1 MKTNIRQWMNR
12 LFMIHC
18 LLFISI
24 GAMAQGVRISGTLSD
39 AEGPVMMGNVVE
51 IDANNRI
58 VSAAQTDFNGNFSM
72 QVKSTKNKLKFS
84 YVGDKDKV
92 VAIGSQ
98 TTFKVKLDPANTQ
111 LKEVTVKGRRSSSG
125 GLMIS
130 KKEVSVSQQTMNM
143 SEVEGLAFTSA
154 DEALQGEI
162 AGLDIVSNSGNLG
175 AGTTMRLR
183 GVTTITGDANPLIV
197 VDDKVFDNPDENFD
211 FQNADEEAY
220 ASLLSVNVEDIAS
233 ITVLKDAAATAV
245 WGSKGSNGVLLITTK
260 HGTRGKPHV
269 NFSYKFTGTWQPKGY
284 TLLNGDDYTM
294 LMKEEFY
301 NPSQLSTATTNVA
314 ELNYDAS
321 GYRDYQNWNNNTDW
335 VDAVTQ
341 FGGMHDFNVNLSGGG
356 QKATF
361 RISAGYKNQSGTII
375 KQKFQQ
381 FTTRMVL
388 DYNVS
393 DRIRFSTNF
402 ALTYTGNDKNYGNNI
417 LGLAQKIA
425 PNMSIYRQDDQGND
439 THEYYIMNP
448 YQSGLTPYDGNY
460 SSYEL
465 RAIYDLGNP
474 VAIANQAWAK
484 EQTYRLTPDFS
495 IKYELL
501 GTEAQTSRLTL
512 NGRVDFDIYANSS
525 PSYYPASLSS
535 RKWAGTNDYNLAS
548 NTESNRM
555 KVGGRVELVFTPYF
569 KNEDWSA
576 TMLARYEM
584 STQKYNTQTSKMND
598 LPPGITSSTVYAG
611 LNSGGSIGSS
621 NSRSASQNF
630 LYNGHISYKD
640 GRYSLGVSL
649 RADGDSKFGPK
660 NKWAY
665 FPGVSLRYNISDE
678 PFFAPIKGNWL
689 SMLGLRASW
698 GIVGKAPSSLQSFY
712 NTYNTSAG
720 YYGFTTGTTQPT
732 GSLDGLKL
740 DDLKWEK
747 TTSYN
752 LGVNLGLWNDKIEV
766 DFDYYHKETKDL
778 LMSGVAIPSIVGYS
792 TLSYINAGRMDNDG
806 WEVNFTAKKI
816 LKIGKFSMDASF
828 NVAQNSNLLKEMD
841 QSVLDALNN
850 YATNYGSGKS
860 TTTWSVVDRGNWPLR
875 VQLNN
880 ALGSIYGFRSQGVYN
895 MSYDFLENELKE
907 HSYNAAEY
915 ESFVN
920 GFLAGTLPDEWY
932 ASKNLTK
939 QPYTAPV
946 VRNEDGTV
954 LMDNQGHPMKQ
965 VFNHTASNGTES
977 TTYTFQGGD
986 AIYEDINHDGQINE
1000 LDIVYLGNSLPKVNG
1015 GFNLTFRYGNWS
1027 VKTRF
1032 MYRFGNKVVNLARQ
1046 NLEKMFDTYN
1056 QCATVNYRWR
1066 KDGDVTPIPRA
1077 MYNSSYNFQ
1086 PSDRYV
1092 EDGGFVR
1099 FQNLQIAYNFPK
1111 KMIKDWGLNQLQA
1124 YASLN
1129 NLYVWTKYSGVD
1141 PEISPQGYGVAA
1153 DASQTPRSKQF
1164 TVTLNIGF

>member
-1 MKTNIRQWMNR
+1 MTFKKIIFTALMGFVCQG
-12 LFMIHC
+12 L
-18 LLFISI
+18 
-24 GAMAQGVRISGTLSD
+24 MAQGVRISGTVTD
-39 AEGPVMMGNVVE
+39 NDGPVMMGNVVE
-51 IDANNRI
+51 RDANNRI
-58 VSAAQTDFNGNFSM
+58 VSAVQTDFNGNFSM
-72 QVKSTKNKLKFS
+72 QIKNTKNKLVIS
-84 YVGDKDKV
+84 YVGDKTKV
-92 VAIGSQ
+92 LSIGNQ
-98 TTFKVKLDPANTQ
+98 TVFKVKLESENTT
-111 LKEVTVKGRRSSSG
+111 LKEVVVKSKRSSTG

-130 KKEVSVSQQTMNM
+130 KKEVSVSQQTFNL
-143 SEVEGLAFTSA
+143 ENVEGMAFTSA

-175 AGTTMRLR
+175 AGTSMRLR

-197 VDDKVFDNPDENFD
+197 VDDKIFDNPDENFD

-233 ITVLKDAAATAV
+233 ITVLKDAAATAI
-245 WGSKGSNGVLLITTK
+245 WGSRGSNGVLQITTK
-260 HGTRGKPHV
+260 HGVRGKPRI
-269 NFSYKFTGTWQPKGY
+269 NFSYKLTGTWQPKGY

-321 GYRDYQNWNNNTDW
+321 NYNEYQNWNNNTDW

-341 FGGMHDFNVNLSGGG
+341 FGALHDWNVNLTGGG

-361 RISAGYKNQSGTII
+361 RISAGYKHQTGTII

-417 LGLAQKIA
+417 LSLAQKMA
-425 PNMSIYRQDDQGND
+425 PNMSIYRQDDEGNN
-439 THEYYIMNP
+439 TSEYYIMNP
-448 YQSGLTPYDGNY
+448 YESGKTPYDGNY

-465 RAIYDLGNP
+465 RAIYSLGNP
-474 VAIANQAWAK
+474 VAIANMAWSK
-484 EQTYRLTPDFS
+484 ENTYRLTPDFS

-501 GTEAQTSRLTL
+501 GTEAESSRLTL

-525 PSYYPASLSS
+525 PSYYPAALSS
-535 RKWAGTNDYNLAS
+535 QKWSGTNNYNIAT
-548 NTESNRM
+548 NTETNRM
-555 KVGGRVELVFTPYF
+555 KVGGRVELVYTPYF

-576 TMLARYEM
+576 TMLGRYEM
-584 STQKYNTQTSKMND
+584 NTQKYNTQYSGMND
-598 LPPGITSSTVYAG
+598 LPPGISSSTIFAG
-611 LNSGGSIGSS
+611 LSSGGGISSS

-630 LYNGHISYKD
+630 LYNGHVSYKD
-640 GRYSLGVSL
+640 GRYSLGVSV

-660 NKWAY
+660 NKWAI
-665 FPGVSLRYNISDE
+665 FPGLSLRYNISDE
-678 PFFAPIKGNWL
+678 KFMEKIKGEWL

-698 GIVGKAPSSLQSFY
+698 GVVGKAPSSLQSFY

-720 YYGFTTGTTQPT
+720 YYGFGGSSSILMPT

-752 LGVNLGLWNDKIEV
+752 LGFNLGFLKDKIEI
-766 DFDYYHKETKDL
+766 DFDFYHKETRDL
-778 LMSGVAIPSIVGYS
+778 LMSSVAIPSMTGYS
-792 TLSYINAGRMDNDG
+792 TLSYVNAGRMDNDG
-806 WEVNFTAKKI
+806 WELNFSAKKI
-816 LKIGKFSMDASF
+816 VKIGKFSMDASF

-850 YATNYGSGKS
+850 YSTVYSSGKT
-860 TTTWSVVDRGNWPLR
+860 TTTWGVTDRGNWPLR

-880 ALGSIYGFRSQGVYN
+880 SLGSIYGYRNQGVYQY
-895 MSYDFLENELKE
+895 SYDYLENLQKE
-907 HSYNAAEY
+907 KNWDAATY
-915 ESFVN
+915 EAEIN
-920 GFLAGTLPDEWY
+920 NMLAAGKTF
-932 ASKNLTK
+932 
-939 QPYTAPV
+939 PV
-946 VRNEDGTV
+946 VVDKYGKV
-954 LMDNQGHPMKQ
+954 LMDAQGHPMRM
-965 VFNHTASNGTES
+965 VYNHTSSNGAGS
-977 TTYTFQGGD
+977 TTYVFQGGD
-986 AIYEDINHDGQINE
+986 AIYEDIDHNGQINE

-1015 GFNLTFRYGNWS
+1015 GFNFTFRYGNWS
-1027 VKTRF
+1027 IKTRF

-1046 NLEKMFDTYN
+1046 NLEKMYDTYN
-1056 QCATVNYRWR
+1056 QCASVNYRWR

-1077 MYNSSYNFQ
+1077 MYNTSYNFQ

-1092 EDGGFVR
+1092 EDGSFVR

-1111 KMIKDWGLNQLQA
+1111 KTIKNLGLNQLQA

-1164 TVTLNIGF
+1164 TVTLNVGF

>member
-1 MKTNIRQWMNR
+1 MALKKI
-12 LFMIHC
+12 
-18 LLFISI
+18 LLTALMAIVCQ
-24 GAMAQGVRISGTLSD
+24 AMMAQGVRISGTVTD
-39 AEGPVMMGNVVE
+39 NDGPVMMGNVVE
-51 IDANNRI
+51 RDANNRI
-58 VSAAQTDFNGNFSM
+58 VSAAQTDFNGNFTL
-72 QVKSTKNKLKFS
+72 QIKNTNNKLVVS
-84 YVGDKDKV
+84 YVGDKTKV
-92 VAIGSQ
+92 LSIGNQ
-98 TTFKVKLDPANTQ
+98 TVFKVKLEPENTQ
-111 LKEVTVKGRRSSSG
+111 LKEVKVVGRRTNSG
-125 GLMIS
+125 GLTIQ
-130 KKEVSVSQQTMNM
+130 KKEMTTATQTFNM
-143 SEVEGLAFTSA
+143 ENVEGLAFTSA

-197 VDDKVFDNPDENFD
+197 VDDKIFDNPDENFD

-220 ASLLSVNVEDIAS
+220 ASLLSVNVEDIAN
-233 ITVLKDAAATAV
+233 IQVLKDAAATAV

-260 HGTRGKPHV
+260 HGSRGKPRV

-321 GYRDYQNWNNNTDW
+321 GYNEYQNWNNNTDW
-335 VDAVTQ
+335 VGAVTQ
-341 FGGMHDFNVNLSGGG
+341 FGAMHDYNLNLSGGG

-361 RISAGYKNQSGTII
+361 RISAGYKHQSGTII

-381 FTTRMVL
+381 FTTRLVL

-402 ALTYTGNDKNYGNNI
+402 ALTYTGNNKNYGNNI
-417 LGLAQKIA
+417 LSLAQKTA
-425 PNMSIYRQDDQGND
+425 PNMAIFRQDDNGND
-439 THEYYIMNP
+439 TGEYYIMNP
-448 YQSGLTPYDGNY
+448 YQNGRTPYDGNY

-465 RAIYDLGNP
+465 RAIYALGNP
-474 VAIANQAWAK
+474 VAIANMAWEK
-484 EQTYRLTPDFS
+484 ENTYRLTPDFN

-501 GTEAQTSRLTL
+501 GTEAQTSRLTF
-512 NGRVDFDIYANSS
+512 NGRVDFDIYSNSS
-525 PSYYPASLSS
+525 PAYIPASLFSD
-535 RKWAGTNDYNLAS
+535 KWSGTNGYNMARGA
-548 NTESNRM
+548 ESNRM

-584 STQKYNTQTSKMND
+584 STQKYNTQTIIQND
-598 LPPGITSSTVYAG
+598 LPTGITDASVFAM
-611 LNSGGSIGSS
+611 LNKMGSG
-621 NSRSASQNF
+621 NSRSASQNL
-630 LYNGHISYKD
+630 LYNGHVSYKD

-665 FPGVSLRYNISDE
+665 FPGASVRYNISDE
-678 PFFAPIKGNWL
+678 PFFKAIKGNWL

-712 NTYNTSAG
+712 NTYNTAAG
-720 YYGFTTGTTQPT
+720 DYGFYTPSKALQPT

-752 LGVNLGLWNDKIEV
+752 LGFNLGLLNDRIEV
-766 DFDYYHKETKDL
+766 DFDYYHKETRDL

-806 WEVNFTAKKI
+806 WELNFTAKKL

-841 QSVLDALNN
+841 PSVLDALNN
-850 YATNYGSGKS
+850 YATNYTSGKS
-860 TTTWSVVDRGNWPLR
+860 VTTWGVTDRGNWPLR

-880 ALGSIYGFRSQGVYN
+880 SLGSIYGFRNQGVFQY
-895 MSYDFLENELKE
+895 SYDYLENLQKE
-907 HSYNAAEY
+907 KKWDAVTYEAEI
-915 ESFVN
+915 N
-920 GFLAGTLPDEWY
+920 RMLAEGKTFPI
-932 ASKNLTK
+932 
-939 QPYTAPV
+939 V
-946 VRNEDGTV
+946 VDKDGKV
-954 LMDNQGHPMKQ
+954 LMDAQGHPYKL
-965 VFNHTASNGTES
+965 VYNYTSSNGAGS
-977 TTYTFQGGD
+977 STYTFQGGD
-986 AIYEDINHDGQINE
+986 AIYEDVNHDGQINE
-1000 LDIVYLGNSLPKVNG
+1000 MDIVYLGNSLPKVNG

-1056 QCATVNYRWR
+1056 QCASVNYRWR

-1077 MYNSSYNFQ
+1077 MYNTSYNFQ

-1099 FQNLQIAYNFPK
+1099 FQNLQIAYNFDK
-1111 KMIKDWGLNQLQA
+1111 KFIKSLGLNQLQA

-1164 TVTLNIGF
+1164 TVTLNVGF